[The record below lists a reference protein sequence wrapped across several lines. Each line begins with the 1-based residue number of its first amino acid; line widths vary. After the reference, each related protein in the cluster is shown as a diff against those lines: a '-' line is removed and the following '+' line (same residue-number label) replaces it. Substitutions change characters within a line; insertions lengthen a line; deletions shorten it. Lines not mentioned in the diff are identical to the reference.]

1 MGLFAEYEPKAAES
15 YARGGVMAG
24 FVSLSSFAALERFIA
39 AVEGGRCEAYG
50 GRWETVSVFDA
61 GLTPAWSEEELEA

>member
-1 MGLFAEYEPKAAES
+1 
-15 YARGGVMAG
+15 MAG